1 MRFCHFLGVCLF
13 FASLGKSPVVAS
25 WQSDFCLLF
34 KFIKIFS
41 DLLGMGAVHMLLA
54 QVLNSNLIFE

>member
-25 WQSDFCLLF
+25 WQSDFLLA
-34 KFIKIFS
+34 IQVHQ
-41 DLLGMGAVHMLLA
+41 DLLWFAWHGSSTYATCA
-54 QVLNSNLIFE
+54 STQ